1 MINKNDMEHLGRR
14 VGLGRIAAILP
25 STQHRETG
33 ELSGQAL
40 VPEAGRDAG
49 KICTEN
55 S

>member
-1 MINKNDMEHLGRR
+1 MVNENDMKHLGRR
-14 VGLGRIAAILP
+14 VGLGRIATILP
-25 STQHRETG
+25 STQQRETG

-49 KICTEN
+49 KICTEH

>member
-1 MINKNDMEHLGRR
+1 MINENNMKHLGRW

-25 STQHRETG
+25 STQQRETG
-33 ELSGQAL
+33 ELSGQTL